1 MTHDGGGIGGL
12 LREWRN
18 TRGKSQLALALEA
31 RVSARHVS
39 FIETGRSKP
48 SRDMVL
54 HLAAVLDV
62 PLRERNALLAAAGY
76 AAMYRATDLDAEEM
90 QPVRDALDRILR
102 QQEPHPAVVM
112 DRHWNITRVN
122 EGARML
128 FGRLIDLSAVPEPPN
143 VLRMMFDPAWLR
155 PWVENWEEVARSLMI
170 RVQREAICGAPDAQ
184 LNALIAELRAQPG
197 VPTGY
202 LLGHGRRPVLPIVP
216 VVFRRGDFRCSYFS
230 TVTTLGTPLDIGLQE
245 IRIECFF
252 PVAPL

>member
-1 MTHDGGGIGGL
+1 MNRAGSGIGGL

-18 TRGKSQLALALEA
+18 TRSKSQLALALEA
-31 RVSARHVS
+31 GVSARHVS

-54 HLAAVLDV
+54 HLAAALDV
-62 PLRERNALLAAAGY
+62 PLRERNALLTAAGY

-90 QPVRDALDRILR
+90 QPVRDALDRILQ

-112 DRHWNITRVN
+112 DRHWNIMRVN
-122 EGARML
+122 EGARTL
-128 FGRLIDLSAVPEPPN
+128 FGRLIDLSGVTEPPN

-155 PWVENWEEVARSLMI
+155 PWVENWEEVARSLLI
-170 RVQREAICGAPDAQ
+170 RVQREAVCGVPDAQ

-197 VPTGY
+197 APSDR
-202 LLGHGRRPVLPIVP
+202 LLAHDNRPVLPIVP
-216 VVFRRGDFRCSYFS
+216 VVFRKDDFRCSYFS
-230 TVTTLGTPLDIGLQE
+230 TVTTLGTPLDVGLQE

-252 PVAPL
+252 PVAPS